1 MYPEPRFS
9 HNWLIKKAV
18 NDQVRR
24 CAAVWDGIVL
34 DLGCGVRP
42 FQQEIM
48 ARATFCIGV
57 EWANTLHDS
66 KPDVVADI
74 NRPLPFAD
82 ASVDHVVSFE
92 VIEHLAEPGIMLAE
106 SSRILR
112 ARGTL
117 TLSAP
122 FQWRVHEEPWD
133 YQRFTR
139 YGLEHQLRKAGFVE
153 ISVRETTGFWSMW
166 ILKLNY
172 QLKRLVKGP
181 RPVRSLVLLV
191 FIPVWWIGQTL
202 ALLLD
207 RVWREDR
214 ETAGY
219 FVNARKP

>member
-92 VIEHLAEPGIMLAE
+92 VIEHLDAPRLASLERAVFEFAAPATVIVTTPNREYNALFETLPAGAFRHSDHRFEWTRAEFETWAREVADRHGYAVRFAPIGPVSEQFGAPSQMAVF
-106 SSRILR
+106 SR
-112 ARGTL
+112 
-117 TLSAP
+117 
-122 FQWRVHEEPWD
+122 
-133 YQRFTR
+133 
-139 YGLEHQLRKAGFVE
+139 
-153 ISVRETTGFWSMW
+153 
-166 ILKLNY
+166 
-172 QLKRLVKGP
+172 
-181 RPVRSLVLLV
+181 
-191 FIPVWWIGQTL
+191 
-202 ALLLD
+202 
-207 RVWREDR
+207 
-214 ETAGY
+214 
-219 FVNARKP
+219 